1 MPMGGHS
8 MKKKKTN
15 IRTFSVNMLVD
26 KLNTDLFI
34 KY

>member
-1 MPMGGHS
+1 MAMGGHY
-8 MKKKKTN
+8 MKKKTN
-15 IRTFSVNMLVD
+15 IKTFSVNMLVD